1 MAICLILLG
10 YIIGF
15 AFFGQNG
22 AFIGLIIATA
32 VWLIL
37 MMISFS
43 GGDQILLAAS
53 RAKPVTHDVHPQ
65 LFNIVEE
72 MKIAAGLPAMPP
84 PAEIP
89 NPLPSQ
95 SRRGFWQN

>member
-1 MAICLILLG
+1 MWELIRINKRKSVVLLLAMAICLILLG
-10 YIIGF
+10 YIVGF
-15 AFFGQNG
+15 ALFGQNG

-53 RAKPVTHDVHPQ
+53 RAKRV
-65 LFNIVEE
+65 
-72 MKIAAGLPAMPP
+72 
-84 PAEIP
+84 
-89 NPLPSQ
+89 S
-95 SRRGFWQN
+95 SRK